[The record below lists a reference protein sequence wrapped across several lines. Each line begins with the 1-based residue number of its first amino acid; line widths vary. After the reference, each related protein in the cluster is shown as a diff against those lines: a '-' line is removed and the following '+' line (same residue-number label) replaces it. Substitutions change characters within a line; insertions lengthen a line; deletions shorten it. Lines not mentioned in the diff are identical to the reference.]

1 MNVYILYM
9 SRGMNGK
16 LTEMYEWP
24 MVTAIPMQQAGFN
37 YYNPYRTYCTQ
48 SPPYDSDGDESS
60 RHFHNESPPAS
71 HRQIEE
77 SNSVPTRTGIQE
89 QPPFLKRILLVV
101 DEPDVSLR
109 FKPGLEAYL
118 DQRGR
123 KMFEVHVYDSPLK
136 ALSDFRANLYDLLLT
151 DVYMPGMN
159 GFELSQKILELDLNV
174 RICFVSAVEVN
185 IEALREL
192 YPTLSLGCFIKKP
205 VDVEYL
211 AKRLS
216 AEID

>member
-1 MNVYILYM
+1 MK
-9 SRGMNGK
+9 GK
-16 LTEMYEWP
+16 LAEMYEWP
-24 MVTAIPMQQAGFN
+24 MVTATATQQAGFN
-37 YYNPYRTYCTQ
+37 YYNPYWKYCTQ
-48 SPPYDSDGDESS
+48 SPLYDSDGDESS
-60 RHFHNESPPAS
+60 RRYFRSESPPTS
-71 HRQIEE
+71 HRQTQE
-77 SNSVPTRTGIQE
+77 SNPLPTMTGIQE
-89 QPPFLKRILLVV
+89 QPPFLKRILVV
-101 DEPDVSLR
+101 DDEPDVSLT
-109 FKPGLEAYL
+109 FKSGLEAYL
-118 DQRGR
+118 DQWGR

-174 RICFVSAVEVN
+174 RICYISAAEVH

-216 AEID
+216 AEIG

>member
-1 MNVYILYM
+1 
-9 SRGMNGK
+9 MNGK
-16 LTEMYEWP
+16 LSKIYAWP
-24 MVTAIPMQQAGFN
+24 MVTAIATQQAGFN
-37 YYNPYRTYCTQ
+37 YYYPYWTYCTQ
-48 SPPYDSDGDESS
+48 SPLYDSDGDASS
-60 RHFHNESPPAS
+60 RRDIRNESPPAS
-71 HRQIEE
+71 YRQTQE
-77 SNSVPTRTGIQE
+77 SDSAPTMRGIQE
-89 QPPFLKRILLVV
+89 QPPFLKRILVV
-101 DEPDVSLR
+101 DDEPDVSLT
-109 FKPGLEAYL
+109 FKSGLEAYL

-174 RICFVSAVEVN
+174 RICFISAAEVH
-185 IEALREL
+185 IGALREL

-205 VDVEYL
+205 VTVEYL